1 MPRCRHGTNAPVEFF
16 NGRSIAPME
25 NIPVSHKAP
34 RIRETPTGAFEWASS
49 ISRNFD
55 RGRFLNALIGVSAA
69 CVFLLFAASQ
79 INHFGF
85 LFGPEAPS
93 GSEYYA
99 DFASTLSKFVF
110 FSLLM
115 VLFVVRKRPIKK
127 AKGLMPQ
134 LAALSG
140 TFMFAG
146 VALLPQADPTPV
158 QSAVGLTLVCIGSV
172 LSVYVINFLGR
183 SFSLMAEARELV
195 TKGPY
200 AFVRHPLYLVEE
212 IVVLGIVVQFYSLP
226 VMLMFFLHIG
236 VQIQRMKNEETVLKD
251 AFSGQY
257 AAYMGRTSRLIP
269 GVY

>member
-1 MPRCRHGTNAPVEFF
+1 
-16 NGRSIAPME
+16 ME
-25 NIPVSHKAP
+25 NIPVSRKAP
-34 RIRETPTGAFEWASS
+34 HIRETTTGDFERASS
-49 ISRNFD
+49 ASRYFE
-55 RGRFLNALIGVSAA
+55 RGRFLNALIGVAAA

-79 INHFGF
+79 IDHIWV
-85 LFGPEAPS
+85 LIGPHAPY

-99 DFASTLSKFVF
+99 DFASTLSKLLF

-115 VLFVVRKRPIKK
+115 VLLVIRKRPIKK

-146 VALLPQADPTPV
+146 VAILPQANPTPV
-158 QSAVGLTLVCIGSV
+158 QSAVGLSLVCIGTV
-172 LSVYVINFLGR
+172 LSIYVINFLGR

-195 TKGPY
+195 TEGPY